1 VNYLWFPFDTT
12 EAREESLQ
20 ESAEINMTGILW
32 GALCQRLK
40 TSCSTLC
47 HREKARTPSRRVP
60 FIILSLPFFKRK
72 VSGTK
77 LPIVSANL
85 KPHRQEGDVMRT
97 LSAILFSSLI
107 FSVALA
113 QQEKQPAATP
123 SPAKT
128 AATNTETTP
137 GDQKIETK
145 ANSLGLAVTRAIFA
159 RGIDENKQ
167 PVDPGTE
174 FAGDGNRVY
183 CITQIQGAK
192 QPVTIEH
199 RWYKDGVLVLS
210 VELPIKSLNWRT
222 QSYKTIQPTMAGNWK
237 VDVVLIPGEE
247 VLASLNFKVK

>member
-1 VNYLWFPFDTT
+1 M
-12 EAREESLQ
+12 R
-20 ESAEINMTGILW
+20 
-32 GALCQRLK
+32 
-40 TSCSTLC
+40 
-47 HREKARTPSRRVP
+47 
-60 FIILSLPFFKRK
+60 ILS
-72 VSGTK
+72 
-77 LPIVSANL
+77 A
-85 KPHRQEGDVMRT
+85 M
-97 LSAILFSSLI
+97 LFSSLI

-113 QQEKQPAATP
+113 QQEKQSAPTA
-123 SPAKT
+123 AKT
-128 AATNTETTP
+128 AAANTETTP
-137 GDQKIETK
+137 GDQKIETR
-145 ANSLGLAVTRAIFA
+145 ANSLGLTVTRVIFA

-192 QPVTIEH
+192 NPVTIEH

-222 QSYKTIQPTMAGNWK
+222 QSYKTIPSTMAGNWK